1 VTILL
6 DAERSDTESLVPAL
20 LHAADAHETGE
31 LSAALPDNG
40 FAQVFLREGRV
51 YGVAVRDGSRTLG
64 ELLVTGGYLTVEQL
78 DYALQAQR
86 DDLPSWR
93 IGELLVHL
101 GYVTPQQVQDCLGE
115 QMTEMLGWLLAQ
127 PDIRWHLRRGS
138 RTRWAFAPPMDV
150 PWLLDTLGVRHTTPS
165 AEKLAALL
173 EPLAAVEPAYT
184 KAPEKAARAEKAQA
198 EKGNAAEPA
207 DVPDEEPA
215 PPVGTD
221 AGSDDAD
228 EGMVRSD
235 ALAAI
240 SDLNADLEA
249 DDEDPGQRGRRIM
262 GLLFASGAGKDGGG
276 GKRGKGK
283 RRTA

>member
-1 VTILL
+1 MTILL
-6 DAERSDTESLVPAL
+6 DAERSDTEPLVSAL

-31 LSAALPDNG
+31 LSTALPDNG

-64 ELLVTGGYLTVEQL
+64 ELLVSGGYLTADQL

-127 PDIRWHLRRGS
+127 PDTRWHLRRGS

-150 PWLLDTLGVRHTTPS
+150 PWLLDTLGVRPTKPT

-173 EPLAAVEPAYT
+173 EPLAPAAPAPGRAPRAEKAKAEPAPAVEPAR
-184 KAPEKAARAEKAQA
+184 APVDKNRE
-198 EKGNAAEPA
+198 
-207 DVPDEEPA
+207 V
-215 PPVGTD
+215 
-221 AGSDDAD
+221 AGDD

-240 SDLNADLEA
+240 SDLNADGE
-249 DDEDPGQRGRRIM
+249 DDDGDPGQRGRRIM
-262 GLLFASGAGKDGGG
+262 GLLFASGNGKDGDG